1 MTGERRDTVHID
13 TLGEHILVHESA
25 KVEMNPALYDSFIAD
40 YYDESPVVSGRLQ
53 DVTFYRDAVSEFG
66 DPVLELGCGTGRI
79 TMALADAGKRI
90 TGLDLSERMLERAVK
105 KRAALNVDARERVH
119 LVQGDMTRFDLG
131 ETFRLVIIPFRP
143 FQHLLEVQQQVD
155 CLDCVRKHLTPGGRL
170 ILDVFQT
177 DAERMHDPVH
187 MREQL
192 VTEYKTTDGRQVR
205 ITERVAAFHRAEQRN
220 DVEMIFSI
228 AHRDGRQERLVFA
241 WPLRYFFRYEIEHLL
256 ARCGFQV
263 AAEYG
268 NFDRTPMVDNSP
280 EMIFVAEA
288 RQGDGR

>member
-1 MTGERRDTVHID
+1 MASE
-13 TLGEHILVHESA
+13 
-25 KVEMNPALYDSFIAD
+25 LYDSFIAD
-40 YYDESPVVSGRLQ
+40 YYDESPVVRERLQ
-53 DVTFYRDAVSEFG
+53 DVAFYRDAVREFG

-79 TMALADAGKRI
+79 MMALADAGKRI

-105 KRAALNVDARERVH
+105 KRAALNKEARERVH
-119 LVQGDMTRFDLG
+119 LVQGDMTQFDLG

-155 CLDCVRKHLTPGGRL
+155 CLDCVRKHLAPGGRL

-187 MREQL
+187 MREML
-192 VTEYKTTDGRQVR
+192 VTEYVTTDGRQVR

-228 AHRDGRQERLVFA
+228 RHRDGRQERLVFA
-241 WPLRYFFRYEIEHLL
+241 WPLRYFFRYEVEHLL
-256 ARCGFQV
+256 ARCGFRV
-263 AAEYG
+263 TALYG
-268 NFDRTPMVDNSP
+268 SFDRTPIRDDSP
-280 EMIFVAEA
+280 EMIFVAES

>member
-1 MTGERRDTVHID
+1 MT
-13 TLGEHILVHESA
+13 
-25 KVEMNPALYDSFIAD
+25 NALYDSFIAD
-40 YYDESPVVSGRLQ
+40 YYDESPIVKGRLQ
-53 DVTFYRDAVSEFG
+53 DVVFYRDAAREFG

-79 TMALADAGKRI
+79 TMALAEAGKRI

-105 KRAALNVDARERVH
+105 KRAALHVEARERVH
-119 LVQGDMTRFDLG
+119 LVQGDMAWFDLG

-143 FQHLLEVQQQVD
+143 FQHLLEVRQQMD
-155 CLDCVRKHLTPGGRL
+155 CLDCVRKHLAPGGRL

-187 MREQL
+187 MREML
-192 VTEYKTTDGRQVR
+192 VTEYNTVDGRRVK
-205 ITERVAAFHRAEQRN
+205 ISERVIAFHRAEQRN

-256 ARCGFQV
+256 ARCGFRV
-263 AAEYG
+263 DAEYG
-268 NFDRTPMVDNSP
+268 DFDRTLIRDDSP
-280 EMIFVAEA
+280 EMIFVAEG
-288 RQGDGR
+288 Q

>member
-1 MTGERRDTVHID
+1 
-13 TLGEHILVHESA
+13 
-25 KVEMNPALYDSFIAD
+25 MNPALYDSFIAD
-40 YYDESPVVSGRLQ
+40 YYDESPVVSERLQ
-53 DVTFYRDAVSEFG
+53 DVAFYREAVREFG

-79 TMALADAGKRI
+79 MMALADAGKRI

-105 KRAALNVDARERVH
+105 KRAALNKEARERVH
-119 LVQGDMTRFDLG
+119 LVQGDMARFDLG

-155 CLDCVRKHLTPGGRL
+155 CLDCVRKHLAPGGRL

-187 MREQL
+187 MREML
-192 VTEYKTTDGRQVR
+192 VTEYATTDGRQVR

-228 AHRDGRQERLVFA
+228 RHRDGRQERMVFA
-241 WPLRYFFRYEIEHLL
+241 WPLRYFFRYEVEHLL
-256 ARCGFQV
+256 ARCGFRV
-263 AAEYG
+263 TALYG
-268 NFDRTPMVDNSP
+268 NFDRTPIRDDSP
-280 EMIFVAEA
+280 EMIFVAET

>member
-1 MTGERRDTVHID
+1 MASE
-13 TLGEHILVHESA
+13 
-25 KVEMNPALYDSFIAD
+25 LYDSFIAD
-40 YYDESPVVSGRLQ
+40 YYDESPVVKGRLQ
-53 DVTFYRDAVSEFG
+53 DVAFYRDAARDFG

-79 TMALADAGKRI
+79 TMALAEAGKRI

-105 KRAALNVDARERVH
+105 KRAAMRVEARERVH

-131 ETFRLVIIPFRP
+131 EKFRLVIIPFRP
-143 FQHLLEVQQQVD
+143 LQHLLEVRQQMD
-155 CLDCVRKHLTPGGRL
+155 CLECVRKHLAPGGRL

-187 MREQL
+187 MREML
-192 VTEYKTTDGRQVR
+192 VTEYRTPDGRQVR

-220 DVEMIFSI
+220 DVEMIFFVK
-228 AHRDGRQERLVFA
+228 HPGGRQERLVFA
-241 WPLRYFFRYEIEHLL
+241 WPLRYFFRYEVEHLL
-256 ARCGFQV
+256 ARCGFKV

-268 NFDRTPMVDNSP
+268 DFDRTPIQDDSP
-280 EMIFVAEA
+280 EMIFVAES